1 MPKAASLSCM
11 LTETIKAFLKIFGVI
26 LIAAFVVGL
35 LFGLFQGRLR
45 AGSTDVAFTSFSE
58 RIRNISPVLSHGV
71 VEERSGATDF
81 AHLPRLWQIGN
92 QGRFRKSRTHTF
104 VFQSESNRPVLNAY
118 VHSNSVYLIELTNI
132 YPQAQRDAWT
142 RELSTIFPGLRVIAT
157 DPR

>member
-1 MPKAASLSCM
+1 M
-11 LTETIKAFLKIFGVI
+11 LTEIIKAFLKIFGVI
-26 LIAAFVVGL
+26 LIVAFVVGL

-45 AGSTDVAFTSFSE
+45 ADSTEVAFSSFSE
-58 RIRNISPVLSHGV
+58 RIRNIPTVLSSGV

-81 AHLPRLWQIGN
+81 THLPRPLQIGN

-132 YPQAQRDAWT
+132 YPQAQRDIWT
-142 RELSTIFPGLRVIAT
+142 RELSATFPDLRVITT